1 MAKTTSGLDATTTI
15 FKKQV
20 RIVGS
25 SENIGR
31 FEFNNGTPVTF
42 EKKDV
47 IEGFKA
53 YDIDLEKDYSRIFRS
68 LPDQVGLDRLLIDYN
83 SGEFELAVKLDFDN
97 DFIANKYSEII
108 KLDSVSF
115 FIQRLPDVEVTE
127 QEDVEENNSEA
138 N

>member
-1 MAKTTSGLDATTTI
+1 MTKTTAGLDATTTI
-15 FKKQV
+15 FKKEV
-20 RIVGS
+20 KIVCT
-25 SENIGR
+25 SENIDR

-53 YDIDLEKDYSRIFRS
+53 YDVDLEKNYDRVFRS
-68 LPDQVGLDRLLIDYN
+68 LPDKVDLDRLLIDFG

-97 DFIANKYSEII
+97 DFFANKYNEIV
-108 KLDSVSF
+108 KLNSVSF
-115 FIQRLPDVEVTE
+115 FIKRLPDVEVKE
-127 QEDVEENNSEA
+127 QESVVEDDSEA